1 MRSRSNFVFGP
12 FAKSARIK
20 PKNVAHHAPFVT
32 RHVLDIMGA
41 CPGRGRHAQS
51 ARHHGRVPLPR
62 VLPLSRSC
70 SSITARPSGPRLLSR
85 LPSTPLALYLRSLLL
100 TARLPWLAAQ
110 QAPRPATSGPCRW
123 LRQAGRRGPSPWPL
137 KPLPSRPNPSPADPA
152 AAAAGEAAA
161 AVAGSRGQA
170 ASGLRGASC
179 GHLQVRTN
187 LLVLPH
193 HSPAT
198 AGPSPAVTG
207 QFPDVL
213 CFNLA
218 WRTSGSNSSKG
229 EGLNA

>member
-1 MRSRSNFVFGP
+1 MSVRRPLGAHRRFWILL
-12 FAKSARIK
+12 AK
-20 PKNVAHHAPFVT
+20 
-32 RHVLDIMGA
+32 
-41 CPGRGRHAQS
+41 
-51 ARHHGRVPLPR
+51 
-62 VLPLSRSC
+62 
-70 SSITARPSGPRLLSR
+70 
-85 LPSTPLALYLRSLLL
+85 
-100 TARLPWLAAQ
+100 
-110 QAPRPATSGPCRW
+110 PA
-123 LRQAGRRGPSPWPL
+123 
-137 KPLPSRPNPSPADPA
+137 NPA
-152 AAAAGEAAA
+152 AAASREAAA

>member
-12 FAKSARIK
+12 FAKSARNK

-70 SSITARPSGPRLLSR
+70 SSITACPSGPRLLSR

-100 TARLPWLAAQ
+100 AARLPWLAAQ

-170 ASGLRGASC
+170 ASGFREASC
-179 GHLQVRTN
+179 GHLQVRKGP
-187 LLVLPH
+187 LVLPRPSAADGMASSGRSSETPTTSLCNLRRGPH
-193 HSPAT
+193 AT
-198 AGPSPAVTG
+198 I
-207 QFPDVL
+207 Q
-213 CFNLA
+213 
-218 WRTSGSNSSKG
+218 RKSG
-229 EGLNA
+229 A

>member
-12 FAKSARIK
+12 FAKSARNK

-100 TARLPWLAAQ
+100 AARLPWLAAQ

-123 LRQAGRRGPSPWPL
+123 LRQAGHRGPSPWPL
-137 KPLPSRPNPSPADPA
+137 EPLPSRPKPS
-152 AAAAGEAAA
+152 
-161 AVAGSRGQA
+161 
-170 ASGLRGASC
+170 L
-179 GHLQVRTN
+179 
-187 LLVLPH
+187 
-193 HSPAT
+193 
-198 AGPSPAVTG
+198 AGPTTAPNAR
-207 QFPDVL
+207 
-213 CFNLA
+213 LA
-218 WRTSGSNSSKG
+218 ACPRTARSLEKKG
-229 EGLNA
+229 